1 MSQTIQVASGWRDF
15 GLKIRGPLARELAAA
30 SDEMFAGA
38 NLRHK
43 PFSRLRKS
51 AWQRTVTFAGGE
63 ILLAGPGRNNTIKL
77 ALSRDLKR
85 ARQVAIICACFL
97 PPGRILRQMAR
108 LARRGI
114 KVQLILPGKSDVF
127 LSHLAA
133 RAKLLSPPFA
143 GWRRDG
149 SKARLARW
157 ESSIARYGACR
168 QGCFAARLE
177 RCK

>member
-1 MSQTIQVASGWRDF
+1 LAEDRH
-15 GLKIRGPLARELAAA
+15 IRR
-30 SDEMFAGA
+30 
-38 NLRHK
+38 
-43 PFSRLRKS
+43 
-51 AWQRTVTFAGGE
+51 GE

-108 LARRGI
+108 LARRRL

-133 RAKLLSPPFA
+133 LRKAFITALCGLASRRIGPKI
-143 GWRRDG
+143 GWRAGFWRIWTLTSPTNFLTWDK
-149 SKARLARW
+149 S
-157 ESSIARYGACR
+157 
-168 QGCFAARLE
+168 
-177 RCK
+177 